1 MAQQLGDAYELDD
14 LIGRGSFGDVF
25 RAVEVHSGELVAVK
39 AIDLESTDE
48 EIDDIQREVLIMAGL
63 SSPHLVCYRASY
75 IFGTQLRI
83 VMDLMAGSVYDAMGG
98 GSRPL
103 AEADAS
109 AVVCEVLRGLAYL
122 HSHGKIHRDVKAA
135 NVLLSERGEV
145 KLGDFGVAREITNTL
160 AKTFVGTPFWM
171 SPEVINQAEARYDY
185 KADIWSLGIFA
196 LEMCHGEPPH
206 FGTPPA
212 RALLLIVSSHPP
224 KLQPAGPG
232 WSEGAQDFV
241 GCCLQKAPAARP
253 TASRLLEHRRVAA
266 RG

>member
-145 KLGDFGVAREITNTL
+145 LPLRSRAPRWAWNVATRVTPREW
-160 AKTFVGTPFWM
+160 A
-171 SPEVINQAEARYDY
+171 
-185 KADIWSLGIFA
+185 
-196 LEMCHGEPPH
+196 
-206 FGTPPA
+206 
-212 RALLLIVSSHPP
+212 
-224 KLQPAGPG
+224 PG
-232 WSEGAQDFV
+232 
-241 GCCLQKAPAARP
+241 L
-253 TASRLLEHRRVAA
+253 
-266 RG
+266 